1 MVDVEELNDFDFDD
15 YVTSDEISEFIKSRL
30 EKIGFDKEMAER
42 VAESVEDDIYGS
54 GSGSSWDDD
63 DFDFDDDEDFD
74 WDDDEDF
81 DWDDDDEDIIGG
93 SSSADF
99 EFDPDMYKYEDYKDF
114 MTEDEFNEFVDEMKK
129 YYEEYE
135 KKAS

>member
-1 MVDVEELNDFDFDD
+1 MLG
-15 YVTSDEISEFIKSRL
+15 
-30 EKIGFDKEMAER
+30 EKAER
-42 VAESVEDDIYGS
+42 NIKAIIIDTYEEEAK
-54 GSGSSWDDD
+54 
-63 DFDFDDDEDFD
+63 FQ
-74 WDDDEDF
+74 DDDEDF